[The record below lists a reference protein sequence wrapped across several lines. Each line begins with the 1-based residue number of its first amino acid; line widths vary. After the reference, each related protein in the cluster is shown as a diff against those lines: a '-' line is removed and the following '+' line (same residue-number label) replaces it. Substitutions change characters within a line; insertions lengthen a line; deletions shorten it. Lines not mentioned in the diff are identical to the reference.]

1 MKSGLRVTHI
11 IGGGEFG
18 GAEEHILQLLEVLKE
33 HNITPH
39 VICFYDSLFAKRLR
53 ERNIEVDVLAYGRFD
68 FTLYFGL
75 VKLLKEKQPNIVH
88 THGVK
93 ANFFGRLAAKKANI
107 SPVVT
112 TVHSLLKFDYEHPV
126 ARFVVQLMENRTRPK
141 TDYFIAISETIKKQ
155 LVEDGV
161 DYSKIVV
168 VHHGINTELYAPKE
182 NETAKVI
189 AQEWGKSDQ
198 IKIIGA
204 IGRLKEVKG
213 FPYFIEAC
221 SILHRKHPGKY
232 RFVIVGGGPELD
244 KLKEKVS
251 SLQLDDVFVFAG
263 FRDDVAQCLQAMD
276 CYVSASLSEGLGLSV
291 MEALASGT
299 PVVTTAV
306 GGVLDFARNEENA
319 LLVPPESGEKL
330 AEAIERIMENKEL
343 AHQLSTTAVSD
354 MQATFSVY
362 RMGEQ
367 TAKHYN
373 EWANSS
379 R

>member
-126 ARFVVQLMENRTRPK
+126 ARFVVRWLKKERHRKPVFLM
-141 TDYFIAISETIKKQ
+141 
-155 LVEDGV
+155 
-161 DYSKIVV
+161 
-168 VHHGINTELYAPKE
+168 
-182 NETAKVI
+182 
-189 AQEWGKSDQ
+189 Q
-198 IKIIGA
+198 ILE
-204 IGRLKEVKG
+204 RLKN
-213 FPYFIEAC
+213 
-221 SILHRKHPGKY
+221 H
-232 RFVIVGGGPELD
+232 
-244 KLKEKVS
+244 
-251 SLQLDDVFVFAG
+251 
-263 FRDDVAQCLQAMD
+263 
-276 CYVSASLSEGLGLSV
+276 
-291 MEALASGT
+291 
-299 PVVTTAV
+299 
-306 GGVLDFARNEENA
+306 
-319 LLVPPESGEKL
+319 
-330 AEAIERIMENKEL
+330 
-343 AHQLSTTAVSD
+343 
-354 MQATFSVY
+354 
-362 RMGEQ
+362 
-367 TAKHYN
+367 
-373 EWANSS
+373 
-379 R
+379 